1 MAVTLEL
8 FLTDYTDF
16 ENKNGSFYGD
26 EFIWKIKYIRDGN
39 NYLWH
44 LKYSLPY
51 IKVLG
56 FVAFRFISKVLGI
69 GEAEHSW
76 GDEKTI
82 KPVKI
87 YAVSSDV

>member
-39 NYLWH
+39 SHLWH
-44 LKYSLPY
+44 RKYSRPY
-51 IKVLG
+51 TKVIG
-56 FVAFRFISKVLGI
+56 FVACRVILKVIGI
-69 GEAEHSW
+69 G
-76 GDEKTI
+76 
-82 KPVKI
+82 V
-87 YAVSSDV
+87 